1 MVVRKRRGNSE
12 KKYNFTNYTHVRVFP
27 LNIIGGAIAAM
38 TQNPTCTWHI
48 SSHCDAQY
56 IEFHYMMR
64 R

>member
-1 MVVRKRRGNSE
+1 
-12 KKYNFTNYTHVRVFP
+12 VRVFP

-56 IEFHYMMR
+56 IEFHYMIR
-64 R
+64 RWRVRKLF